1 MTEEELLAYDPTIK
15 NKLNRFV
22 RDFDYNVSKKHN
34 YFLNYDPHYLEI
46 DRILDSTELFPVLH
60 PKKGS

>member
-1 MTEEELLAYDPTIK
+1 MTEEQMMERDPTIK

-22 RDFDYNVSKKHN
+22 RDFDGNVMKKNN
-34 YFLNYDPHYLEI
+34 YFINYDQIYLEV
-46 DRILDSTELFPVLH
+46 DRVLDSSELFPVLH